1 MANPLTVFRVEGLP
15 DFQPGD
21 DLASAILAR
30 LDAQQEALE
39 EGDILVIAHK
49 VVSKTEGD
57 IIDMATVTP
66 SDEARKLADQ
76 VHKDPRKV
84 EVILNQSRRL
94 VRVVPPRDKSTE
106 GLLIAEHRLGFICAN
121 AAVDES
127 NADQPNQLIT
137 LPQDPDAS
145 AQRLCQTLQ
154 QATGVRLGIVISDTF
169 GRPWRM
175 GQVNVAIGLAQVPA
189 QLDLRGQQDGW
200 GHTLRVTTPA
210 FADEL
215 AAASGLLMGKA
226 DKSPAIIFRGLD
238 WPVSDSQASAL
249 VRPPQEDLFR

>member
-1 MANPLTVFRVEGLP
+1 MANPLTVFRLEGLP
-15 DFQPGD
+15 DFRPGD
-21 DLASAILAR
+21 DLANAILTQ
-30 LDAQQEALE
+30 LDAQQATLEA
-39 EGDILVIAHK
+39 GDILVIAHK

-57 IIDMATVTP
+57 IIDMATITP
-66 SDEARKLADQ
+66 SDEALKLAHQ
-76 VHKDPRKV
+76 VNKDPRKV

-154 QATGVRLGIVISDTF
+154 HATGVRLGIVISDTF

-189 QLDLRGQQDGW
+189 QLDLRGQHDGW
-200 GHTLRVTTPA
+200 GQTLRVTTPA

-226 DKSPAIIFRGLD
+226 DKSPVIIFRGLD
-238 WPVSDSQASAL
+238 WPVSDSQASTL
-249 VRPPQEDLFR
+249 VRPPHEDLFR